1 MNSPTPWKSIFSLS
15 KKADLTEYK
24 LALINRLA
32 LMAIVF
38 ILIFGTLNI
47 WMQYPLVNSLIDVTG
62 LLLMIGVLTAV
73 RYKKV
78 MLASLSMTI
87 GLVLAIIFAAIVTYT
102 EGRNNDTENLI
113 IAIVVVIVAFFDGK
127 LKVTLF
133 LFSFVLLIWLK
144 WFKIGV
150 LELPADNDFLVELII
165 VAVVGAGIYFTMSF
179 FKLGLQNYLDRVN
192 LLNDNLKK
200 QQTALEDLNTEKDE
214 IIGIVAHDLK
224 NPLNVIGGIIP
235 ILKNELQEAL
245 DEDQEVMFQTLED
258 SSKGMM
264 DHVRQILDVNK
275 LKG

>member
-1 MNSPTPWKSIFSLS
+1 
-15 KKADLTEYK
+15 
-24 LALINRLA
+24 
-32 LMAIVF
+32 MAIVF